1 MDKEISKKRRVS
13 IIWKR
18 VVSLLVI
25 VAMMVCYVPSD
36 MFGIEN
42 ISVVEAATTY
52 NASAA
57 AIYGQTYTNASG
69 GTDVGSYNK
78 QYKYYQGND
87 CANFVS
93 QCLVAGGLQT
103 DGTWYAYS
111 RAWIRA
117 DYLLEWF
124 RAKSEYKNL
133 IVRNPS
139 PSEVKRGDPLFYVWG
154 TEVSGKVPNDI
165 DHAGICTAVDGNGN
179 PLVSAHSSNRKNYSA
194 WRMGAGAVYVV
205 KLHELDQSSGA
216 VGEMTTP
223 SITTNRNCY
232 GIGETINI
240 SWNKTSSQTDFL
252 HYWMIIYNT
261 DTGKECFGGATGSN
275 GDVNANSYQFSIPE
289 AGHYC
294 IDIYAVPYNDKEHR
308 QKKASKTVWTYDY
321 DSQNVNLGDDFY
333 ASIVNTANKK
343 CLTADSDDNVTIRT
357 ATNASNQSWHFIRQS
372 NGSYEIVNK
381 ASGKALDDYNWG
393 QTNGTNVGVYTRN
406 NATAQR
412 WFIRGTTDAY
422 FFNAACGSAVIDI
435 TGNASADGTNVEMY
449 EKNNSDAQKFT
460 IKKQSGGLAKCNM
473 TNMQTIQGGYKLSW
487 EVVTGATKYEVYR
500 KKSTDTN
507 YAKIATV
514 QGNSTNTYND
524 TGCVSG
530 NVYLYKVKALDNN
543 SAGDWG
549 KGYYTL
555 YLDSPHLTVSEW
567 SKESISM
574 SWNRVTGADSY
585 YIYSYN
591 WSNDTYTKVKEV
603 AGGATTSCTISGLD
617 ADTHYKYIVRAH
629 GTAQYNDKTTKN
641 VSYMSN
647 SVDVWTDLD
656 QTYNGLIEEDGEY
669 HYYVDGVWQTD
680 YTGLVKH
687 TDDEWY
693 YVKYG
698 TVQSLY
704 TGLAKHTSGTW
715 YYIKSGK
722 KQGNYTGLVK
732 WNNTWWYIRSGA
744 MAGNYTGLAKHS
756 TGSWYYIK
764 NGRMQGNY
772 TGLVKHTTGSWYY
785 VKNGKMQNTYTGL
798 VKHTTGSWYYVK
810 NGKVQNNYSGLV
822 KYTNGKLYYIKK
834 GIKYSQYTGFTQ
846 YSDKKIYYVR
856 NGVVVDSSLKE
867 VRQYLDNTKSS
878 PYIVITLKNGYID
891 SSFNGRI
898 IVDDKYE
905 FVKAGNVLPVKS
917 SGLKELNGYHGDTYV
932 YFYYDSIEQALENKD
947 CPGYIIN
954 GEGNKYYLAY
964 SQENIFSWMYGQIFV
979 SGNELYYYKRF
990 YAQPCTTDP
999 FYDCIWQV
1007 GE

>member
-18 VVSLLVI
+18 AVSLLVI

-343 CLTADSDDNVTIRT
+343 CLTADSNDNVTIRSST
-357 ATNASNQSWHFIRQS
+357 GAANQIWHFIRRN
-372 NGSYEIVNK
+372 NGSYEIVNN
-381 ASGKALDDYNWG
+381 AYGKALDDYNWG
-393 QTNGTNVGVYTRN
+393 QSNGSNVGIYARN
-406 NATAQR
+406 NSTAQQ

-487 EVVTGATKYEVYR
+487 EVVVGATKYEVYR

-567 SKESISM
+567 SKDSTSM

-647 SVDVWTDLD
+647 SVDVWTNSD

-698 TVQSLY
+698 TVQSSY

-810 NGKVQNNYSGLV
+810 NGKVQYDYTGLA
-822 KYTNGKLYYIKK
+822 KHTNGTFYYVNGGKK
-834 GIKYSQYTGFTQ
+834 DNEYTGFSE
-846 YSDKKIYYVR
+846 YSDKKIYYVK
-856 NGVVVDSSLKE
+856 NGRIGSNINE
-867 VRQYLDNTKSS
+867 VEYPVYYLVNS
-878 PYIVITLKNGYID
+878 YISVPLKNGYID
-891 SSFNGRI
+891 SSFNGLI
-898 IVDDKYE
+898 TIDFVDC
-905 FVKAGNVLPVKS
+905 LVKS
-917 SGLKELNGYHGDTYV
+917 GRALARRTEGFMSLNGYHGDTYV
-932 YFYYDSIEQALENKD
+932 HFNYDNSYAAQTGDEVA
-947 CPGYIIN
+947 GYIIN
-954 GEGNKYYLAY
+954 GDGDKYEFTY
-964 SQENIFSWMYGQIFV
+964 SNENEFKWMYGSIFV
-979 SGNELYYYKRF
+979 CGNELYYWRRF
-990 YAQPCTTDP
+990 VDHVGPSSTRYIE
-999 FYDCIWQV
+999 YVWRV